1 MKVTTRYQAISDA
14 ASRARG
20 DALVAWLREYGERRI
35 NSRLIDERR
44 CIPPYVALDF
54 GNQGLLGIQV
64 EERHGGLGLRSREVA
79 RVLEQAAAID
89 LSLGTFLLVCLFPGV
104 RPLAAFGSDALK
116 QELLPSLA
124 KGRVLA
130 GFAQTEPGAGTNF
143 AAMAARAEAAGGG
156 YRVSGDK
163 VWIGNGTWAGAL
175 TVMAQEYDGAGR
187 RKGLVALAVR
197 TEQPGVVLGRELLSM
212 GMRGVVQSEVGF
224 RDVRVAPEF
233 VLGTGE
239 RGLEVGVDSMSWSR
253 FAIAATCI
261 GSMKRCL
268 QLAARFG
275 SRRTIA
281 TGRVIEHPVIRAWLG
296 EALAM
301 IATAEGLLYR
311 VAEVL
316 DAGAGVPAEILAACK
331 VLGSEFLGRTSDR
344 LVQVLGSRGYDEANE
359 APQLLRD
366 ARVTRIF
373 EGATEPLVAFV
384 GAAALSPRSDLHG
397 FLRGELAAPAAADD
411 LAAAVQ
417 ALRARKLPGG
427 AALPRPLECALA
439 GWAALWAL
447 VRGTAEAALR
457 SSPGAE
463 RERTA
468 AWAQRRFAEA
478 AGRAREGGAG
488 ELLLQGAGELEKA
501 IAALADGIGDV
512 DQVLPGGRDERDPL
526 LRRETPPGSASG
538 PA

>member
-1 MKVTTRYQAISDA
+1 MKVTTRYEAIPDA

-20 DALVAWLREYGERRI
+20 DALLAWLREYGERRI

-64 EERHGGLGLRSREVA
+64 ETRYGGLGLRSREVA

-116 QELLPSLA
+116 QELLPGLA
-124 KGRVLA
+124 TGRILA

-143 AAMAARAEAAGGG
+143 PAMATRADPDGDG

-175 TVMAQEYDGAGR
+175 TVMAQEHDAAGR

-197 TEQPGVVLGRELLSM
+197 AEQPGVVLGRELLSM
-212 GMRGVVQSEVGF
+212 GMRGVVQSEVGL
-224 RDVRVAPEF
+224 RGVRVRPEF
-233 VLGTGE
+233 VLGKGE

-261 GSMKRCL
+261 GSMKRCA

-275 SRRTIA
+275 TRRSIA
-281 TGRVIEHPVIRAWLG
+281 TGRVIEHPVLRIWLG
-296 EALAM
+296 ETLAM
-301 IATAEGLLYR
+301 TAVAEGLLYR
-311 VAEVL
+311 VAEAL
-316 DAGAGVPAEILAACK
+316 DAGQGVAAEILAACK
-331 VLGSEFLGRTSDR
+331 VLGSEFLGAASDR
-344 LVQVLGSRGYDEANE
+344 LVQLLGSRGYDEANE

-384 GAAALSPRSDLHG
+384 GAAALSPRSDLYA
-397 FLRGELAAPAAADD
+397 FLRSELAAPGPADD

-417 ALRARKLPGG
+417 ALRARKRPSG
-427 AALPRPLECALA
+427 APLPRPLECALA
-439 GWAALWAL
+439 GWAGLWAL
-447 VRGTAEAALR
+447 ARGVAEGGARPRAGLEAERVASWARRRFEAA
-457 SSPGAE
+457 
-463 RERTA
+463 A
-468 AWAQRRFAEA
+468 A
-478 AGRAREGGAG
+478 RAREGDAD
-488 ELLLQGAGELEKA
+488 EALLLDPGELEKA
-501 IAALADGIGDV
+501 IAGLADTIGDV
-512 DQVLPGGRDERDPL
+512 DQSLPGGREERDAL
-526 LRRETPPGSASG
+526 LRRDAPRD
-538 PA
+538 

>member
-1 MKVTTRYQAISDA
+1 MKITTRYEAVSDA
-14 ASRARG
+14 ASRSRG

-44 CIPPYVALDF
+44 TIPPYVALDF

-64 EERHGGLGLRSREVA
+64 ETRYGGLGLRSREVA
-79 RVLEQAAAID
+79 RVLEQAAAVD

-124 KGRVLA
+124 AGRMLA

-143 AAMAARAEAAGGG
+143 AAMAARADAEDGG

-175 TVMAQEYDGAGR
+175 TVMAQEHDAAGR

-224 RDVRVAPEF
+224 RGVRVRPEF
-233 VLGTGE
+233 VLGSGE

-275 SRRTIA
+275 TRRSIA
-281 TGRVIEHPVIRAWLG
+281 TGRVIEHPVIRTWLG

-311 VAEVL
+311 VAERL
-316 DAGAGVPAEILAACK
+316 DAGQGVAAEILAACK
-331 VLGSEFLGRTSDR
+331 VIGSEFLGFTSDR
-344 LVQVLGSRGYDEANE
+344 LVQVLASRGYDEANE

-384 GAAALSPRSDLHG
+384 GAAALSPRSDLYA

-417 ALRARKLPGG
+417 ALRARKGPGG
-427 AALPRPLECALA
+427 AALPRTLECALA
-439 GWAALWAL
+439 GWAGLWAL
-447 VRGTAEAALR
+447 VRGVAEEAL
-457 SSPGAE
+457 E
-463 RERTA
+463 RGPSADGERTA
-468 AWAQRRFAEA
+468 AWARQRFEQA
-478 AGRAREGGAG
+478 AARAREGDAD
-488 ELLLQGAGELEKA
+488 ERLLLGPGELEKA
-501 IAALADGIGDV
+501 IAGLADTIGDV
-512 DQVLPGGRDERDPL
+512 DQSLPGGREERDAL
-526 LRRETPPGSASG
+526 LRRS
-538 PA
+538 